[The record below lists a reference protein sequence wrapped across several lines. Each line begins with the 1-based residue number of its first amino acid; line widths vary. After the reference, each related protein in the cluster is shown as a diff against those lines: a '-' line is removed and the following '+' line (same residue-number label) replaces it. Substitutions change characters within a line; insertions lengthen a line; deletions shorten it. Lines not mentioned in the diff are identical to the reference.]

1 MGDPKQRM
9 AYALAT
15 SSCVFGAIFAF
26 TQGSTAPAELS
37 RMQSAGAQRNNE
49 ELQKMLDGVANY
61 ASECDIPY
69 PVLTTHIMVGLKH
82 KTTGEKLQDAMDAMK
97 NMHEIKAYMFVKQ
110 LKGEAKP
117 ESPPTK

>member
-49 ELQKMLDGVANY
+49 ELQKMLDG
-61 ASECDIPY
+61 
-69 PVLTTHIMVGLKH
+69 LKH